1 MYTKDKRRSRDAQR
15 TTERLYYKFLSSY
28 VEARHNEIHEE
39 GLALFRQAKR
49 ENPGVKD
56 LTKTDTYMKRAHPG
70 VPIPKYYTSR
80 KRRPSSSAQ
89 PQGCTTQMVLNIP
102 LLPPRPITCS
112 SPPEVS
118 TSPPPPPEVSTQ
130 SSPPPPE
137 VSTQSSQPEVTTS
150 PPEVSMQPEVSTLP
164 VLSPEIY
171 QDLLAELRSDPE
183 LWKCLN
189 DFPIEDNAMDDF
201 VAEDAG
207 DMNDFVVKD
216 MGDIVFDDVLT
227 PLEIEVETA
236 FDN

>member
-1 MYTKDKRRSRDAQR
+1 MYTKDKRRSRDVER
-15 TTERLYYKFLSSY
+15 TAERLHYKFLANY
-28 VEARHNEIHEE
+28 VEAIHKEIHEE
-39 GLALFRQAKR
+39 ALALFRQAKR

-70 VPIPKYYTSR
+70 EPIPRHYTSR
-80 KRRPSSSAQ
+80 KRRRSSLAQ
-89 PQGCTTQMVLNIP
+89 PQGCTAQMVLNIP

-118 TSPPPPPEVSTQ
+118 TSP
-130 SSPPPPE
+130 PPPPE

-189 DFPIEDNAMDDF
+189 DFPFEDNAMDDF

-207 DMNDFVVKD
+207 DMNDFVVED
-216 MGDIVFDDVLT
+216 MGDIVWPDELT

-236 FDN
+236 FDNLA